1 MEISKIRFKIQ
12 KFAMHFAFYEI
23 GKFTF
28 SFKQTKIVSTL
39 QKYTHTQQITPP
51 PQKKNKRKK
60 SNKFDDYTLVCITR
74 KIL

>member
-1 MEISKIRFKIQ
+1 MEISKIRFEIQ

-39 QKYTHTQQITPP
+39 QKYTHTQQIIPP
-51 PQKKNKRKK
+51 PSKKTNKKNQTNLMIIR
-60 SNKFDDYTLVCITR
+60 
-74 KIL
+74 